1 MLTSTLTLNGTGDP
15 DGQFIFRTPGA
26 LDTAAG
32 SEVILTEGTDS
43 KNVFWCI
50 KAAVT
55 MGALTNFQG
64 DVYAGAAIT
73 VGANVNIG
81 QLKSGAATTLGAN
94 VNVHGDLTAA
104 AAVTLGANACI
115 EGAISTGAGMTTG
128 AGLRSAYTEDWANYA
143 NSTSGVDAY
152 PLGVK
157 TVFDHECSDA
167 ADAVQLWAAADSSRS
182 T

>member
-81 QLKSGAATTLGAN
+81 NLMSGAATTLGAN
-94 VNVHGDLTAA
+94 VNVHGNLEAG